1 MSLLPEPAP
10 RHLIAWLSAGGAGV
24 GPPAPDRYRA
34 QQLRRRGGSEGGGRE
49 RRRDGRRGRWPGG
62 HPRQR
67 DLPSLTLPAPPRRT
81 PGRGRRPTPGC
92 LRPEGRGRMPGVP
105 GSAGTH
111 RVKVSP
117 GAPLPA
123 RPRLPTAAEPPHLG
137 VVIQV
142 PQIQAPHPVHA
153 GEECGMHWRPHD
165 IVDIVGIVFK
175 GVERLVVL

>member
-1 MSLLPEPAP
+1 
-10 RHLIAWLSAGGAGV
+10 
-24 GPPAPDRYRA
+24 
-34 QQLRRRGGSEGGGRE
+34 
-49 RRRDGRRGRWPGG
+49 
-62 HPRQR
+62 
-67 DLPSLTLPAPPRRT
+67 
-81 PGRGRRPTPGC
+81 
-92 LRPEGRGRMPGVP
+92 MPWQ
-105 GSAGTH
+105 GSAGPH

-123 RPRLPTAAEPPHLG
+123 RSRLPTAAEPPHLG

-153 GEECGMHWRPHD
+153 GEERGMHWRPHD